1 MSTGMRQQVRVMA
14 GFRAYGDGWSW
25 DDQITFDDCGQ
36 REIVGASLE
45 AVSEWLQR
53 RNRWFDRS
61 FKSARI
67 SNIAWRDEKGFWHD
81 MRPADHERWAHL
93 SKLEEVYVDSTP
105 LLQRLQARQQALR
118 TLCVDEAAELETI

>member
-1 MSTGMRQQVRVMA
+1 MSTGMRQQVRVMV

-53 RNRWFDRS
+53 RNRWFDHKFRA
-61 FKSARI
+61 ARVG
-67 SNIAWRDEKGFWHD
+67 NIAWRDDEGRWHD
-81 MRPADHERWAHL
+81 LPLQHQERW
-93 SKLEEVYVDSTP
+93 VY
-105 LLQRLQARQQALR
+105 
-118 TLCVDEAAELETI
+118 IGGN